1 MRNTIIILVL
11 IAIIGCGKKETE
23 TSGES
28 TTVQLRNKADAIVGM
43 YMNELKGELMTA
55 MQDGPANAISVCSEQ
70 APMITEK
77 YSQNGWTI
85 KRVSDKNRN
94 SENLVDEHQTD
105 VLALFADTLQ
115 KLDHFDEWVV
125 DGDSVFV
132 FYKPIRTNPLCLKCH
147 GTIENLDAE
156 VVSVLNEKYP
166 DDMAVGYASGDLRGM
181 FVVEADTKSGMENLL
196 KSFSDSL

>member
-23 TSGES
+23 TTGES
-28 TTVQLRNKADAIVGM
+28 ATVQLRSKADAIVGM
-43 YMNELKGELMTA
+43 YMKELKGELMTA

-85 KRVSDKNRN
+85 SRVSDKNRN
-94 SENLVDEHQTD
+94 SGNRVDEHQAV

-115 KLDHFDEWVV
+115 KLDHFDEWLVA
-125 DGDSVFV
+125 GDSTFV

-147 GTIENLDAE
+147 GTMENLDTE
-156 VVSVLNEKYP
+156 VVSVLKEKYP
-166 DDMAVGYASGDLRGM
+166 EDMAVGYESGDLRGM
-181 FVVEADTKSGMENLL
+181 FVVEAKTVSGVENLL
-196 KSFSDSL
+196 KAFSDSL